1 MMSNDSTSS
10 HNDTL
15 HGYFIEDLSVGM
27 DAAMAKTVTEA
38 DIVAFAGVSGDFNP
52 VHVNESFAQTTLF
65 KKRIA
70 HGMLSASFI
79 SAVLGCKL
87 PGPGCIYLK
96 QSLKFLAPVMIGD
109 TVTAR
114 VTVTAIDPEKKR
126 VTLDTSCEIE
136 GKVVLAGEASLMVS
150 SRSS

>member
-1 MMSNDSTSS
+1 MSNDSTSS
-10 HNDTL
+10 QNL
-15 HGYFIEDLSVGM
+15 HGYFIEDLSIGM
-27 DAAMAKTVTEA
+27 EAAMAKTVTEA

-52 VHVNESFAQTTLF
+52 VHVNESFAKTTLF
-65 KKRIA
+65 KGRIA
-70 HGMLSASFI
+70 HGILSASFI

-114 VTVTAIDPEKKR
+114 VKVTAIDLEKKR
-126 VTLDTSCEIE
+126 VTLDTSCDVE
-136 GKVVLAGEASLMVS
+136 GKAVLAGEASLMVS

>member
-1 MMSNDSTSS
+1 MPNDTTSS
-10 HNDTL
+10 PHDTL
-15 HGYFIEDLSVGM
+15 HGYFIEDLSIGM
-27 DAAMAKTVTEA
+27 DAMMAKTVTEA

-52 VHVNESFAQTTLF
+52 VHVNENFAKTTMF
-65 KKRIA
+65 KRRIA
-70 HGMLSASFI
+70 HGILSASFI

-114 VTVTAIDPEKKR
+114 VKVTAIDTEKKR
-126 VTLDTSCEIE
+126 VTLETGCEVE
-136 GKVVLAGEASLMVS
+136 GKAVLAGEAVLMVS